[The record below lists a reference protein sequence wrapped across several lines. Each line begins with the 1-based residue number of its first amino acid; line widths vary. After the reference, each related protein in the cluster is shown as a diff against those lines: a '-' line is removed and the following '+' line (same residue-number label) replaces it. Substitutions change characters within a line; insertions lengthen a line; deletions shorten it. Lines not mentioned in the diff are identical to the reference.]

1 MQKNLIMKFTII
13 LGIVMG
19 GLMIGSGTSVSASSK
34 VNDYIHSQK
43 IQPNSVTS
51 SIWSGFP
58 TSGMGYRRGKPEGVV
73 IHETANPSSTI
84 TGEIAYMKSNY
95 KNAFVH
101 SFIDD
106 NHIINIAK
114 TNLMSWGSGAVGNQR
129 YVQFEE
135 TRVHSKK
142 AFAREVNNA
151 AYYVAYIL
159 QQYGLK
165 PSLATASNH
174 GSVATIWAHADVS
187 NYLGGTDHGD
197 PVGYYSDSGKT
208 WFNDAYTMTDLYT
221 LIKEYYAQ
229 LSVKVVYNSA
239 AGSETV
245 KVNNSGYR
253 LYNHVK
259 GTSGSVDK
267 GAASKLAGKIVYAD
281 MRSVKNGSTTWY
293 RVRAKGSSTK
303 YWVYSQ
309 ALKLR
314 NIKYSAMNIAGT
326 FNGKSYQLHNHV
338 YNSDYLSKKTGDSK
352 EYKNKTYKI
361 NSKAVVTDY
370 DGAQSTMYRIKIG
383 ANNHWVYTGAVKK
396 QALDKLEKHRAD
408 GSETATVNANSYVL
422 YNTVKNT
429 TDNTVSYGMS
439 TKLTGQKVQ
448 LLSRAEKRNAGTT
461 WYQIKVGS
469 EKYWVYA
476 NAVTFNQQVT
486 YKALKQTA
494 TVSKTST
501 YRLHD
506 HVYNSEYLSLT
517 TAKASDAE
525 IKGQAVTIDCM
536 ATIKE
541 KGKAN
546 SYMYRFTV
554 KSTGKTYW
562 TYGSVLVGRTDIV

>member
-1 MQKNLIMKFTII
+1 MHKRKLLVKLMTVTFVAITGFSVMNLPIVNQGNHESTVDAATVVQTQAFVKKMGPTIQAVSKEKNLYSSVMLAQMILECSWGQSKLATQANNYFGMKGSYNGQSYSVKSLEYDKKGNPYYAVSKFRKYPNVKASIEDYANHMRN
-13 LGIVMG
+13 GVDWDANYY
-19 GLMIGSGTSVSASSK
+19 SGTWREKAST
-34 VNDYIHSQK
+34 YQK
-43 IQPNSVTS
+43 ATAALSLRYSTS
-51 SIWSGFP
+51 SA
-58 TSGMGYRRGKPEGVV
+58 YGKMLNTLISTYGL
-73 IHETANPSSTI
+73 HELDQDV
-84 TGEIAYMKSNY
+84 K
-95 KNAFVH
+95 
-101 SFIDD
+101 
-106 NHIINIAK
+106 
-114 TNLMSWGSGAVGNQR
+114 
-129 YVQFEE
+129 
-135 TRVHSKK
+135 
-142 AFAREVNNA
+142 
-151 AYYVAYIL
+151 VAYN
-159 QQYGLK
+159 G
-165 PSLATASNH
+165 
-174 GSVATIWAHADVS
+174 
-187 NYLGGTDHGD
+187 
-197 PVGYYSDSGKT
+197 
-208 WFNDAYTMTDLYT
+208 
-221 LIKEYYAQ
+221 
-229 LSVKVVYNSA
+229 A

-245 KVNNSGYR
+245 KVTNSGYR

-259 GTSGSVDK
+259 GTAGSTDK
-267 GAASKLAGKIVYAD
+267 GVASKLAGKTVYAD
-281 MRSVKNGSTTWY
+281 MRGVKDGSTTWY
-293 RVRAKGSSTK
+293 RVRAKGTTTK
-303 YWVYSQ
+303 YWIYSQ

-314 NIKYSAMNIAGT
+314 KVNYSAMNIAGT

-338 YNSDYLSKKTGDSK
+338 YNSEYLSKKTGDSK
-352 EYKNKTYKI
+352 SYRNKKYTI
-361 NSKAVVTDY
+361 NNKAVITDY
-370 DGAQSTMYRIKIG
+370 NGVKSTMHRIKIG

-494 TVSKTST
+494 TVSKNSA

-506 HVYNSEYLSLT
+506 HVYNSEYLSST
-517 TAKASDAE
+517 TAKASDTT

-562 TYGSVLVGRTDIV
+562 TYGSVLVGRANAS